1 MHQWSDLAP
10 PDAEQPL
17 SSESIV
23 LFAQLHDSGVSDLRS
38 GILGQLLPFT
48 DELRVILLKILGRV
62 DELLLRASIG
72 EQVLSRI
79 QFFFVTQMLACLLY
93 TNQSCV

>member
-1 MHQWSDLAP
+1 M
-10 PDAEQPL
+10 
-17 SSESIV
+17 

-72 EQVLSRI
+72 EQV
-79 QFFFVTQMLACLLY
+79 
-93 TNQSCV
+93 